1 MTTESEHH
9 KETPLERAE
18 RDPIGLQHDWLHATE
33 EATGQ
38 ETLERAIDAATGAD
52 PDAISEASKREAQ
65 ERERAIR
72 SQFG

>member
-1 MTTESEHH
+1 MSTEPERY

-38 ETLERAIDAATGAD
+38 DTLEGAIDAATGTD
-52 PDAISEASKREAQ
+52 PHAAREAGAHEAR
-65 ERERAIR
+65 ERERIIR
-72 SQFG
+72 TRFG